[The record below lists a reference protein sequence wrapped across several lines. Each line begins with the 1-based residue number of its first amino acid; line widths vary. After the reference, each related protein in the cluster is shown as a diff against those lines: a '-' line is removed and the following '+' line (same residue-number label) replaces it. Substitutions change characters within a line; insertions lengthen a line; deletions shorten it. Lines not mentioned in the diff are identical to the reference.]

1 MLGFVSGIDRDLLRQ
16 FENVSQQMERMLGL
30 RGASGIRSGGVNA
43 FPAVNLGASPD
54 RVDVYVFAAGMDA
67 DKLDISL
74 QQNLLSI
81 SGERKVEL
89 PADAQVY
96 RNERFNGAFRR
107 VVTLPEDIDPDR
119 VEASYRDGVLHITV
133 QRREEAKPR
142 RIQVN

>member
-1 MLGFVSGIDRDLLRQ
+1 MLGFVSGIDQDLLRQ
-16 FENVSQQMERMLGL
+16 FEQVGQQMERLLGL

-43 FPAVNLGASPD
+43 FPAVNLGASPAQ
-54 RVDVYVFAAGMDA
+54 VDVYVFAAGMDA

-89 PADAQVY
+89 PEEAQVY

-107 VVTLPEDIDPDR
+107 VVTLPEDIDPEQ
-119 VEASYRDGVLHITV
+119 VNATYRDGVLHITV
-133 QRREEAKPR
+133 KRREEAKPR
-142 RIQVN
+142 RIEVN